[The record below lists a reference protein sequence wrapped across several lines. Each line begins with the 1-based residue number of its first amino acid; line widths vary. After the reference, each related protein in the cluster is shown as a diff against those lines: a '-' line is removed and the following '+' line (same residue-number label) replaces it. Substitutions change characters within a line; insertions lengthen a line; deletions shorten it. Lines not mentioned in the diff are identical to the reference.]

1 MTTFMSPNGVLR
13 QLHGYNLAVRTP
25 FTGFATCPSGQ
36 ADHRYFENDRSATT
50 TKNKTKHNPNKTMTE
65 AVSNMTTTLM
75 LNDTQGMKAFTGE
88 MTHSIRSACCRPSSV
103 CQLYI
108 SLLKSSA
115 AVPCGTHP
123 RRLSS
128 GSRQRH
134 CTLHASLPCGAA
146 PAPDHRL
153 AEHANWR

>member
-1 MTTFMSPNGVLR
+1 MGFCDSFM
-13 QLHGYNLAVRTP
+13 
-25 FTGFATCPSGQ
+25 
-36 ADHRYFENDRSATT
+36 ATT
-50 TKNKTKHNPNKTMTE
+50 WLYGLPSPALQPVHRVRPTTDTSRTTEVRRRRKKKKHNPNKTMTE

-88 MTHSIRSACCRPSSV
+88 MTHSIRAACCRPSSV